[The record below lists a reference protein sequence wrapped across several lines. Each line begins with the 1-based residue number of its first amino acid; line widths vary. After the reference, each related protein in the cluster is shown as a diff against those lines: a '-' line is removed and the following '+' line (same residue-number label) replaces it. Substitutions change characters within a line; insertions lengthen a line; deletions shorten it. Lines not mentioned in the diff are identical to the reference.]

1 MAHERAAA
9 KGGRPLALQSTRPP
23 PSGVGS
29 VPLGAFLSSALAA
42 AVLFTAPVLREPRRA
57 GRESHGRVH
66 HVSARRGAARRA
78 GARGRARAA
87 PRRAAGCPGG
97 HAARVRCVLASQA
110 PPGREGAPPAARRLA
125 SGSWGGHVEGG
136 KAGAGSQRAPRAVVG
151 AAARPHG
158 APGAGPSFVGRFL
171 PPAAPPRPTR
181 LPRAIGVVSRHTPR
195 RARAGGP
202 RARCGAWR
210 ARKGLGLRKQAGFR
224 LCATSLFRA
233 AAQPAAGLVRAR
245 RCLPGCA
252 SCGVLGRRWRG
263 VGWGEAVRTR
273 GEGPRP
279 HWKATSRALKGA
291 PCAALLP
298 PRRPGCHRGVGVGD
312 DDARSLSRMPLLR
325 VRASGGSVAKGR
337 RCHAH
342 SLAVLRLAALW

>member
-87 PRRAAGCPGG
+87 PRRAAGRPGG

-136 KAGAGSQRAPRAVVG
+136 KTGAGSQRAPRAVVG

-158 APGAGPSFVGRFL
+158 APGAGPSFVGRF
-171 PPAAPPRPTR
+171 PPRP
-181 LPRAIGVVSRHTPR
+181 R
-195 RARAGGP
+195 RAQRGSRAPSGWYLDIHLAAL
-202 RARCGAWR
+202 ARGA
-210 ARKGLGLRKQAGFR
+210 
-224 LCATSLFRA
+224 
-233 AAQPAAGLVRAR
+233 LVRGAAR
-245 RCLPGCA
+245 GARGRAWGCA
-252 SCGVLGRRWRG
+252 SKQGFVC
-263 VGWGEAVRTR
+263 A
-273 GEGPRP
+273 PR
-279 HWKATSRALKGA
+279 ASFAL
-291 PCAALLP
+291 P
-298 PRRPGCHRGVGVGD
+298 
-312 DDARSLSRMPLLR
+312 RSLPR
-325 VRASGGSVAKGR
+325 VLSARGGVFPDVHHVGCLDAAGAAWVGAK
-337 RCHAH
+337 
-342 SLAVLRLAALW
+342 L